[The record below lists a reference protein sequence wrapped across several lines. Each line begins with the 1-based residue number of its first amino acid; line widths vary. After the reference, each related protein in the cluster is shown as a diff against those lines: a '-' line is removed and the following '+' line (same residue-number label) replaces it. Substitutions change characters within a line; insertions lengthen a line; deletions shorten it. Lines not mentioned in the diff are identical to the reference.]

1 MKKGLNSFAALGS
14 SSDEASSD
22 EDDEVS
28 KGTISS
34 ASMATAILKT
44 VNSYENSC
52 SDQQSQRQAGGSVA
66 MRIDPIVGLD
76 NDKTVD
82 LGLKTSDIEACY
94 RVIEV
99 LGKNSNLFKLP
110 ALKKLRAALHPL
122 IMEQLKSN
130 YQATGNA
137 FKDDAEGK
145 RGRKRRKTKTN
156 DEIDRETR
164 AIALETEYINQTQLR
179 AVRMQQLESLND
191 DGFDVPRVPDG
202 VALLTNGS
210 SSGRLMLTAGGAKAQ
225 LKLLDSS
232 AITGS
237 TTNSNADDVN
247 LTELREP
254 ISCYICHKPYK
265 ILHFFYHQLCPE
277 CATFNYR

>member
-1 MKKGLNSFAALGS
+1 MKGSNSFAALGS
-14 SSDEASSD
+14 SSDESSSD
-22 EDDEVS
+22 EDDEVARV
-28 KGTISS
+28 KKSS
-34 ASMATAILKT
+34 DLITTVAIKA
-44 VNSYENSC
+44 VNSDENISF
-52 SDQQSQRQAGGSVA
+52 DQQSLRQAGGSVA

-82 LGLKTSDIEACY
+82 LGLQTGDIEACY
-94 RVIEV
+94 RVIEI
-99 LGKNSNLFKLP
+99 LGMNPNLFKLP

-130 YQATGNA
+130 YQTTGKA
-137 FKDDAEGK
+137 FKENTEGK
-145 RGRKRRKTKTN
+145 RGRKRRKTKT
-156 DEIDRETR
+156 DDDADREAR
-164 AIALETEYINQTQLR
+164 ATALETEYINQTQLR

-210 SSGRLMLTAGGAKAQ
+210 TSSRLMLTAGGANAQ
-225 LKLLDSS
+225 PKLHDSS

-237 TTNSNADDVN
+237 TTNRNADDVN
-247 LTELREP
+247 MTELREP

-277 CATFNYR
+277 CASFNYR